1 MVIRLTRDSPLVKL
15 LYRIARDVSLGC
27 HETLVNASARQRKP
41 SEIPMQFPCLE
52 ILGSHWVV
60 PSEKESRRNGETRR
74 KNCSAGMSLLNRNLF
89 QIPVELTRRCSASS
103 VLR

>member
-1 MVIRLTRDSPLVKL
+1 MAIRLTRDSPLVKL

-27 HETLVNASARQRKP
+27 HETLVNALLDNASFCCDFVAI
-41 SEIPMQFPCLE
+41 SVIGD
-52 ILGSHWVV
+52 LGSHWVV
-60 PSEKESRRNGETRR
+60 PSEKESRRNGGTRR